1 MLSFIEFY
9 SLLQIPLCYRR
20 LPIKSFDLT
29 GTLSAQLNAYCATL
43 CPQLFVFERG
53 ALVMCL
59 FKESNQR
66 QTAVV
71 DETLD
76 PVQWKLDHST
86 LAAA

>member
-1 MLSFIEFY
+1 
-9 SLLQIPLCYRR
+9 
-20 LPIKSFDLT
+20 
-29 GTLSAQLNAYCATL
+29 
-43 CPQLFVFERG
+43 
-53 ALVMCL
+53 MCL

-76 PVQWKLDHST
+76 PVRWKLDHST